1 MKITEFITNSIDRLP
16 KGYVFT
22 YADFIGKVNGI
33 GSKRKS
39 RAIGKEAIIKAL
51 NRMAASGKIAKLSKG
66 KFYKPEKSAFGKLQ
80 PNRYQLVKDLLEENG
95 KITGYL
101 TGYSIYNQLGLT
113 TQISNIIQ
121 IGKNTVRPG
130 FKRGEYKISFVLQ
143 KNIITKD
150 NIPLLQILDSIR
162 YIKKIPD
169 TTISS
174 ACKRLIE
181 IIKKLSK
188 EDKVTLVRLALKYP
202 PAARALLGAIL
213 VEIGNRSLTQPL
225 SNSLNPITTYKISGA
240 DKVLSS
246 VVKWNIK

>member
-1 MKITEFITNSIDRLP
+1 MKITEYITNSIDRLP
-16 KGYVFT
+16 KGYIFT
-22 YADFIGKVNGI
+22 YADFIDKVKN
-33 GSKRKS
+33 R
-39 RAIGKEAIIKAL
+39 EAVIKAL

-80 PNRYQLVKDLLEENG
+80 PTRYQIVKDFLEEDG

-113 TQISNIIQ
+113 TQVSSTIQ

-130 FKRGEYKISFVLQ
+130 LKRAGYKISFILQ
-143 KNIITKD
+143 KNNITKD

-169 TTISS
+169 TKINS

-181 IIKKLSK
+181 IIKELSK
-188 EDKVTLVRLALKYP
+188 DDKAALVRLALKYP

-213 VEIGNRSLTQPL
+213 EEIGNRSLTEPL
-225 SNSLNPITTYKISGA
+225 SKSLNPISTYNLSGA
-240 DKVLSS
+240 EKFLSS
-246 VVKWNIK
+246 VYKWNIR

>member
-1 MKITEFITNSIDRLP
+1 MKNTEYIANSIDRLP

-22 YADFIGKVNGI
+22 YADFIDKVE
-33 GSKRKS
+33 S
-39 RAIGKEAIIKAL
+39 KEAVIKAL
-51 NRMAASGKIAKLSKG
+51 NRMTVSGKIAKLSKG
-66 KFYKPEKSAFGKLQ
+66 RFYKPEKSAFGKLQ
-80 PNRYQLVKDLLEENG
+80 PNRYQIVKNLLEEDG

-121 IGKNTVRPG
+121 IGKNTVRPA
-130 FKRGEYKISFVLQ
+130 FKRAGYKISFVLQ

-169 TTISS
+169 TAISS
-174 ACKRLIE
+174 ACKRLLE
-181 IIKKLSK
+181 IIKGLSK
-188 EDKVTLVRLALKYP
+188 EDKFTLARLALKYP

-213 VEIGNRSLTQPL
+213 GEIGEADMTEPL
-225 SNSLNPITTYKISGA
+225 SKSLNPITTYNLSGA
-240 DKVLSS
+240 EKILSS
-246 VVKWNIK
+246 IDKWNIK